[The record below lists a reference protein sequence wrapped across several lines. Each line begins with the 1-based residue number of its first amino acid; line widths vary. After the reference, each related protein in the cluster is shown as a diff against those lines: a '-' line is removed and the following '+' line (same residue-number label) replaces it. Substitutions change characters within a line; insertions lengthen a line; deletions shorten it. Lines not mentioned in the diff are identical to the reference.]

1 MEKENIDN
9 IDKEIDKEIEELM
22 QTSAPKKRKKILSN
36 FKFKKIKSK
45 KLLFVLA
52 LIVVLLFLMKACGG
66 GKNNTIAVSAGM
78 LEKKY
83 IAETLSITGP
93 IEGTDSVEITSNL
106 HAKVSELYVKEG
118 DKVKAGETV
127 LLKIDT
133 EDLEKQLQIAKGN
146 YDLAVATKGE
156 KQKEDERAYAKA
168 KQDLDTAKLDY
179 DRKSALFQTGD
190 ISKVDLDAALNAYND
205 AKRNIQAF
213 SFEDGKLKTDESL
226 DIQINNAKAEYD
238 KIVDMIEDAKVV
250 APIDGTVTRVN
261 VKVGRFA
268 DDIGDEKAML
278 TIENLENLQMK
289 LNISEYSIGKIS
301 LGQKVEI
308 QADILGEGN
317 SVMGEITNISPTGEL
332 KSQTA
337 SERVIPVTVQVKDKN
352 TKLIAGIN
360 ARARII
366 INENEEAFSVPISAV
381 GKLPDGKNVMQFIL
395 TDKNDKS
402 KGIIKTLEVETG
414 IESDIEVELKANP
427 LDVLDVGYEPLYNIS
442 YNPQLMDGTE
452 VVIIPQ

>member
-1 MEKENIDN
+1 MDKENLDN
-9 IDKEIDKEIEELM
+9 IDKEIEELM
-22 QTSAPKKRKKILSN
+22 QTDAPKKKKGLIGNIKLK
-36 FKFKKIKSK
+36 KFGNKR
-45 KLLFVLA
+45 LFVIIAFVIMVFFILK
-52 LIVVLLFLMKACGG
+52 IVGG
-66 GKNNTIAVSAGM
+66 GNKNVLSVSAGK

-106 HAKVSELYVKEG
+106 HAKVKELYVKEG

-133 EDLEKQLQIAKGN
+133 EDLEKQLKIAKGN
-146 YDLAVATKGE
+146 YDLAVVTKDE
-156 KQKEDERAYAKA
+156 KQRDEERAYAKA
-168 KQDLDTAKLDY
+168 KQDLDAARQDY
-179 DRKSALFQTGD
+179 ERKSALFQTGD
-190 ISKVDLDAALNAYND
+190 ISKVDLDSALNIYND

-213 SFEDGKLKTDESL
+213 SFEDGKLQADKSL

-238 KIVDMIEDAKVV
+238 KIVDMIDDAKVV
-250 APIDGTVTRVN
+250 APIDGTVTRLN

-268 DDIGDEKAML
+268 DDIGDEKSML

-289 LNISEYSIGKIS
+289 LNISEYSIGRIN

-308 QADILGEGN
+308 SADILGDGN
-317 SVMGEITNISPTGEL
+317 SVTGEITSISPTGEL

-337 SERVIPVTVQVKDKN
+337 SERVIPVTVKVKDKN

-366 INENEEAFSVPISAV
+366 INENEEALSIPISAV
-381 GKLPDGKNVMQFIL
+381 GKLPDGKRVVQFIL
-395 TDKNDKS
+395 TDDSDKS
-402 KGIIKTLEVETG
+402 KGKIKTLEVQTG
-414 IESDIEVELKANP
+414 IESDIDVELKENP
-427 LDVLDVGYEPLYNIS
+427 LDQLDTVYEPLYNVS
-442 YNPQLMDGTE
+442 YNPQIPDGTE
-452 VVIIPQ
+452 VAIIVQ